1 MSFRAPVRDIAH
13 ALGVVGFDR
22 LRELPAFA
30 ELDADTTSAVL
41 DAAGAFTSERLAPLN
56 RVGDT
61 VGARYENGA
70 VFSPPGFSQAYRDF
84 AAGGWCGLSAELE
97 YGGQGLPKA
106 LELAVYEMVHSAN
119 LAFGLCPVLNVG
131 AIEALQEA
139 GTARQKSLF
148 LPPLID
154 GRWTGTMN
162 LTEPQAGSDLAALTA
177 RAEPAGEGR
186 YKLYGEKIFIT
197 WGEHDVA
204 DNIVHLVLARLPG
217 APAGVKGISL
227 FIAPK
232 FLVGAD
238 GKAGA
243 RNGLRAA
250 SIEHKLGIHASPTCV
265 MLYDGAEAE
274 LLGRANEGLA
284 VMFVM
289 MNAARLQVGMQGVG
303 IGEMAYQRALAY
315 ALERKQG
322 RAALSKEY
330 PARIFDH
337 PEVRRSLLLMKA
349 QVEAARAIVLMAG
362 VFLDRARHAQSAEGR
377 AAAQARADLLTPI
390 AKAWSTDMGVA
401 VASAGLQIHGGMG
414 FIEETG
420 AAQYYRD
427 ARITPIY
434 EGTNAIQAN
443 DLVGRK
449 LGDGGNAAFAL
460 IAEIAADAKAARAD
474 ARFAAVASYLQA
486 AATALETATH
496 WQLAHRGADGL
507 AGANAYLALF
517 GDTLGGW
524 LLLRGAQQAPDG
536 VWGRNKAVLAD
547 LFATQILSLAP
558 GRAEAAMTGAAA
570 LTAIDAE
577 ALVA

>member
-13 ALGVVGFDR
+13 ALSVVGFDG
-22 LRELPAFA
+22 LRDLPAFA
-30 ELDADTTSAVL
+30 ELDEGTTSAVL

-70 VFSPPGFSQAYRDF
+70 VFSPPGFPQAYRDF

-139 GTARQKSLF
+139 GSARQKSLF

-232 FLVGAD
+232 FLVGED
-238 GKAGA
+238 GKTGA

-274 LLGRANEGLA
+274 LLGQANEGLA

-303 IGEMAYQRALAY
+303 IGEMAYQRALTY

-322 RAALSKEY
+322 RAAMSKEY

-362 VFLDRARHAQSAEGR
+362 VFLDRARHGQSKEDR

-401 VASAGLQIHGGMG
+401 VASAGLQVHGGMG

-449 LGDGGNAAFAL
+449 LGDGGDAALAL

-474 ARFAAVASYLQA
+474 ARLGAVASYLDA
-486 AATALETATH
+486 AAMALEKATH

-507 AGANAYLALF
+507 AGASAYLALF

-524 LLLRGAQQAPDG
+524 LLLRGARQAPDG
-536 VWGRNKAVLAD
+536 AGDRNRIVLAE

-570 LTAIDAE
+570 LSAIDAE
-577 ALVA
+577 ALIA

>member
-13 ALGVVGFDR
+13 ALGVVGFDG
-22 LRELPAFA
+22 LRDLPAFA
-30 ELDADTTSAVL
+30 ELDGDTTTAVL
-41 DAAGAFTSERLAPLN
+41 DAAGAFASERLAPLN

-70 VFSPPGFSQAYRDF
+70 VFSPPGFPEAYRDF
-84 AAGGWCGLSAELE
+84 AAGGWCGLSAEME

-274 LLGRANEGLA
+274 LMGQANEGLA

-315 ALERKQG
+315 ALDRKQG
-322 RAALSKEY
+322 RAALSKDY

-362 VFLDRARHAQSAEGR
+362 VFLDRARHGQSEADR

-401 VASAGLQIHGGMG
+401 VASAGLQVYGGMG
-414 FIEETG
+414 FVEETG

-449 LGDGGNAAFAL
+449 LGDGGNAALAL

-474 ARFAAVASYLQA
+474 ARLGAVASYLEA
-486 AATALETATH
+486 AATALEKATH
-496 WQLAHRGADGL
+496 WQLAHRGAEGL
-507 AGANAYLALF
+507 AGASAYLALF

-524 LLLRGAQQAPDG
+524 LLLRGAQHAPDG
-536 VWGRNKAVLAD
+536 AWGQNKAVLAD

>member
-1 MSFRAPVRDIAH
+1 
-13 ALGVVGFDR
+13 
-22 LRELPAFA
+22 
-30 ELDADTTSAVL
+30 
-41 DAAGAFTSERLAPLN
+41 
-56 RVGDT
+56 
-61 VGARYENGA
+61 
-70 VFSPPGFSQAYRDF
+70 
-84 AAGGWCGLSAELE
+84 
-97 YGGQGLPKA
+97 
-106 LELAVYEMVHSAN
+106 
-119 LAFGLCPVLNVG
+119 
-131 AIEALQEA
+131 
-139 GTARQKSLF
+139 
-148 LPPLID
+148 
-154 GRWTGTMN
+154 
-162 LTEPQAGSDLAALTA
+162 
-177 RAEPAGEGR
+177 AEPAGEGR

-238 GKAGA
+238 GEAGA

-322 RAALSKEY
+322 RAALSSEY

-362 VFLDRARHAQSAEGR
+362 VYLDRARHGESEEDR

-401 VASAGLQIHGGMG
+401 VASAGLQVHGGMG

-449 LGDGGNAAFAL
+449 LGDGGNAALAL
-460 IAEIAADAKAARAD
+460 IAEIAADATSARAD
-474 ARFAAVASYLQA
+474 ARMGAVASYLDA
-486 AATALETATH
+486 AATALQKATH
-496 WQLAHRGADGL
+496 WQLAHRGPDGL
-507 AGANAYLALF
+507 AGASAYLALF

-536 VWGRNKAVLAD
+536 AWGRNKAMLAE

-558 GRAEAAMTGAAA
+558 GRAEAAMAGAAA
-570 LTAIDAE
+570 LGAIDAE
-577 ALVA
+577 ALIA